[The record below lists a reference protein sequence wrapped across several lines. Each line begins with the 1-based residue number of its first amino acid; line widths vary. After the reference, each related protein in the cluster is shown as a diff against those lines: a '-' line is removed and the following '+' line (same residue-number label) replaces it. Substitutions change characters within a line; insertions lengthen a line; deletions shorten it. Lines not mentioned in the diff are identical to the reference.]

1 MRFDCSVVKNF
12 RNCPELKINWDPG
25 INLILGRNGSG
36 KTNLLESLSILTGW
50 GAFGRTRNVISWT
63 SEKLHA
69 SSLRASIGAEVSG
82 EERFNITAEI
92 SSKVSMR
99 LDNKAISFTDLRLKF
114 PSIIFLTSN
123 INLIDG
129 SPSARRLFIDRLCSL
144 FFPIYAKRL
153 ADFKYIMRT
162 RTLLLRQGKS
172 PARTEIPFCELGGW
186 IMDKRR
192 EVILQLMSL
201 IDREK
206 ITLSFIPSLTIPQTK
221 KNSLASLQTSSQNIT
236 EELSCEFSGQ
246 EYLHNFLQANSKR
259 ELYAQRPLCGPNYD
273 DLAIIIS
280 ENGRSA
286 SEALSRGQKR
296 RLILYMIITAG
307 KLIAAKLKRNPV
319 LLFDDLTAELD
330 AEGREWTYTQL
341 AKTKWQ
347 IFITAPEK
355 PFKTRKKF
363 GGITLSLV

>member
-1 MRFDCSVVKNF
+1 MRFDYSIVKNF

-63 SEKLHA
+63 SER
-69 SSLRASIGAEVSG
+69 LRASVGAEISG
-82 EERFNITAEI
+82 EENFTLSAEI
-92 SSKVSMR
+92 SSKISLR
-99 LDNKAISFTDLRLKF
+99 QNDKAISFTDLRLSL
-114 PSIIFLTSN
+114 PSIIFLTSS

-129 SPSARRLFIDRLCSL
+129 SPSARRLFIDRLCAL
-144 FFPIYAKRL
+144 FFPVYAKRL
-153 ADFKYIMRT
+153 SDFKYIMRT

-192 EVILQLMSL
+192 EVVSLLMNL
-201 IDREK
+201 IEPK
-206 ITLSFIPSLTIPQTK
+206 KFTLDFLPSLK
-221 KNSLASLQTSSQNIT
+221 MKV
-236 EELSCEFSGQ
+236 SGQ
-246 EYLHNFLQANSKR
+246 EYLLNALRENSRR
-259 ELYAQRPLCGPNYD
+259 EIFAQRPLIGPNYD
-273 DLAIIIS
+273 ELAIIIS
-280 ENGRSA
+280 ENKRPA

-296 RLILYMIITAG
+296 RLILYLIITAG
-307 KLIAAKLKRNPV
+307 KLIAMKLKRKPV

-330 AEGREWTYTQL
+330 SEGREFTYNQL

-347 IFITAPEK
+347 VFITAPEK
-355 PFKTRKKF
+355 PFAKRKKF
-363 GGITLSLV
+363 GGINLT

>member
-1 MRFDCSVVKNF
+1 MRFDYSVVKNF
-12 RNCPELKINWDPG
+12 RNCPECKINWAPG
-25 INLILGRNGSG
+25 INLILGKNGSG

-50 GAFGRTRNVISWT
+50 GAFGKTRNIISWT
-63 SEKLHA
+63 SE
-69 SSLRASIGAEVSG
+69 SSRALIGAEVSG
-82 EERFNITAEI
+82 EEKFTLKAEI
-92 SSKVSMR
+92 SSKISLR
-99 LDNKAISFTDLRLKF
+99 QNDKTISFTDLRLNF
-114 PSIIFLTSN
+114 PSIIFLSSS

-129 SPSARRLFIDRLCSL
+129 SPSARRLFVDRLCSL

-172 PARTEIPFCELGGW
+172 PSRTEIPFCELGGW

-192 EVILQLMSL
+192 EVISQLMSL
-201 IDREK
+201 INPQK
-206 ITLSFIPSLTIPQTK
+206 ITLSFLPL
-221 KNSLASLQTSSQNIT
+221 LTSSPANSQMT
-236 EELSCEFSGQ
+236 SGQ
-246 EYLHNFLQANSKR
+246 EYLHHALQANSKR

-273 DLAIIIS
+273 ELAIIIS
-280 ENGRSA
+280 SNGRLA

-296 RLILYMIITAG
+296 RLVLYLIITAG
-307 KLIAAKLKRNPV
+307 KLIAMRLKREPV

-330 AEGREWTYTQL
+330 AEGREFTYQQL

>member
-1 MRFDCSVVKNF
+1 MRFDYSVVKNF
-12 RNCPELKINWDPG
+12 RNCPECKINWAPG
-25 INLILGRNGSG
+25 INLILGKNGSG

-50 GAFGRTRNVISWT
+50 GAFGKTRNIISWT
-63 SEKLHA
+63 SEN
-69 SSLRASIGAEVSG
+69 SRALVGAEVSG
-82 EERFNITAEI
+82 EEKFTLKAEI
-92 SSKVSMR
+92 SSKISLR
-99 LDNKAISFTDLRLKF
+99 QNDKAISFTDLRLSL

-129 SPSARRLFIDRLCSL
+129 SPSARRLFVDRLCSL

-153 ADFKYIMRT
+153 ADFKYVMRT

-172 PARTEIPFCELGGW
+172 PSRTEIPFCELGGW

-192 EVILQLMSL
+192 QVISQLMSL
-201 IDREK
+201 IDHEK
-206 ITLSFIPSLTIPQTK
+206 ITLSFLPDLT
-221 KNSLASLQTSSQNIT
+221 S
-236 EELSCEFSGQ
+236 SGQ
-246 EYLHNFLQANSKR
+246 EYLHNFLQTNSKR

-273 DLAIIIS
+273 ELAIIIS
-280 ENGRSA
+280 SNGRSA

-296 RLILYMIITAG
+296 RLVLYLIITAG
-307 KLIAAKLKRNPV
+307 KLIAMRLKREPV

-330 AEGREWTYTQL
+330 AEGREFVYNQL

-347 IFITAPEK
+347 VFITAPEK

-363 GGITLSLV
+363 GGITLNLV